1 MHQEVYGSLKELKFL
16 IIPDNNVDLIVD
28 NSQSFKNKAA
38 LVEETKDAVDGNSFV
53 KNTKIVVLLKYL
65 SNFWGSQKM
74 PLINCKLN

>member
-38 LVEETKDAVDGNSFV
+38 LVGETKDAVDGNSFV